1 MKSKLTIALVV
12 AALAGGLAYWFG
24 YRQGAITYSMRLQ
37 QYYQNQEGDRWRR
50 NGYHQA
56 GTCLS
61 ALTNLNAGK
70 QAQAGTVLER
80 HLNEGVCRLVSTQ
93 EDLRGEQFS
102 MPEIL
107 LLRAARD
114 YRLQH
119 PWTNDEP
126 DRVVR
131 MEQAF
136 KMLDA
141 PDQVKRLEKIDQVLK
156 LPH

>member
-1 MKSKLTIALVV
+1 MAEKWL
-12 AALAGGLAYWFG
+12 
-24 YRQGAITYSMRLQ
+24 
-37 QYYQNQEGDRWRR
+37 
-50 NGYHQA
+50 HQA